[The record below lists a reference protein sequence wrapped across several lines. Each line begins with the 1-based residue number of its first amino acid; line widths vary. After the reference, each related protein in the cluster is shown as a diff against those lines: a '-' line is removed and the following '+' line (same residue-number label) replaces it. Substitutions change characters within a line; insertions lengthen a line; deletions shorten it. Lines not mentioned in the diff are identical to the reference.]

1 MDELERYKRRF
12 ERERSARKQAE
23 TLAEEKT
30 RELFLANQ
38 QMKQLTNNLE
48 DMIAFRTGELEI
60 ANQNLR
66 QEISERE
73 KVDAA
78 RLILYEQTQENLVRT
93 EALYRVGQ
101 LLVAAEDLDTLLQSL
116 VESAVD
122 AIRSDLVQLIGVDTE
137 AMQVLYSFT
146 SGPGAE
152 HTDELTYDDL
162 QQGLSGW
169 SIRHQKPAIS
179 PKHEDDPRESEEI
192 RAKRRRNQA
201 GAILVVPLIHR
212 DKLLGTL
219 TAVNRPDQR
228 DFTADDADLLMAM
241 ASQAAAAISNVQL
254 MEEMKQAR
262 LVAEAANQA
271 KSRFLANMSHELRTP
286 LNGILGYTQILARDH
301 SLPAKVHD
309 AVNIIHRSGE
319 HLLTLI
325 NDILD
330 LSKIEEDKMELA
342 PVEFHLQDLLNMV
355 AGIISVRA
363 QQKEIDFEYKLLSS
377 LPTAVYG
384 DERRLRQVLLN
395 ILGNAVKFTESGRVK
410 FTVGRHHDRIRFEV
424 EDSGVGI
431 DAENLNT
438 IFEPFRQTGDRHAQ
452 SEGTGLGLAISSR
465 MVAMMGGRIEVSSQL
480 GSGSRFWFDLELA
493 PAEWINEPNVKPG
506 RQVVGYSGE
515 RCRVLIADDHEGN
528 RSLLRDLLAPLGFEV
543 AETSN
548 GLEALEA
555 TPVFRPHM
563 IFMDLVMPVMDG
575 FEATAKIRKLDLG
588 YEPAIVAVSA
598 SVFDITKEQCQADGC
613 NDYLVKP
620 VDVDQLLNVVEEL
633 THIRWLYESENG
645 DPSETKETTAS
656 QLVPPPAEHLA
667 RLHALILNG
676 DMDELQVETSAIAEL
691 TPKYATFVEAVA
703 ALAHDF
709 RLDELQDLVEQHM
722 EVRS

>member
-1 MDELERYKRRF
+1 
-12 ERERSARKQAE
+12 
-23 TLAEEKT
+23 
-30 RELFLANQ
+30 
-38 QMKQLTNNLE
+38 
-48 DMIAFRTGELEI
+48 
-60 ANQNLR
+60 
-66 QEISERE
+66 
-73 KVDAA
+73 
-78 RLILYEQTQENLVRT
+78 VRT

-101 LLVAAEDLDTLLQSL
+101 LLVAAEDLETLLQNV
-116 VESAVD
+116 VESAVE
-122 AIRSDLVQLIGVDTE
+122 AVRSDLVQLIGVDTE
-137 AMQVLYSFT
+137 AMEVLYSFA
-146 SGPGAE
+146 SGPGAG

-179 PKHEDDPRESEEI
+179 PKNQDDPRESEEI
-192 RAKRRRNQA
+192 RAKRQHNQA

-254 MEEMKQAR
+254 MEEMRQAR

-301 SLPAKVHD
+301 SLPTKVHD
-309 AVNIIHRSGE
+309 AVDIIHRSGE

-330 LSKIEEDKMELA
+330 LSKIEENKMELA

-363 QQKEIDFEYKLLSS
+363 QQKEIDFEYHLLSS

-395 ILGNAVKFTESGRVK
+395 ILGNAIKFTESGTVK
-410 FTVGRHHDRIRFEV
+410 FTVGQHHSRIRFQV

-438 IFEPFRQTGDRHAQ
+438 IFEPFRQTGDRQAQ

-465 MVAMMGGRIEVSSQL
+465 MVAMMGGRIEVESQL
-480 GSGSRFWFDLELA
+480 GSGSRFGLISTWRR
-493 PAEWINEPNVKPG
+493 PNG
-506 RQVVGYSGE
+506 FT
-515 RCRVLIADDHEGN
+515 N
-528 RSLLRDLLAPLGFEV
+528 R
-543 AETSN
+543 
-548 GLEALEA
+548 
-555 TPVFRPHM
+555 M
-563 IFMDLVMPVMDG
+563 
-575 FEATAKIRKLDLG
+575 
-588 YEPAIVAVSA
+588 
-598 SVFDITKEQCQADGC
+598 
-613 NDYLVKP
+613 
-620 VDVDQLLNVVEEL
+620 
-633 THIRWLYESENG
+633 
-645 DPSETKETTAS
+645 
-656 QLVPPPAEHLA
+656 
-667 RLHALILNG
+667 
-676 DMDELQVETSAIAEL
+676 
-691 TPKYATFVEAVA
+691 
-703 ALAHDF
+703 
-709 RLDELQDLVEQHM
+709 
-722 EVRS
+722 